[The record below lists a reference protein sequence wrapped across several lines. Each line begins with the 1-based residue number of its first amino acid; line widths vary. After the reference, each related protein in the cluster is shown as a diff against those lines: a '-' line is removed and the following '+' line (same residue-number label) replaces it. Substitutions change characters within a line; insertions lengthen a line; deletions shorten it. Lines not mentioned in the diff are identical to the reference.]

1 MKFTPV
7 ATYRL
12 QLRSGFGFTEAKEF
26 IQYFHSLGISHLY
39 LSPCLQAVKG
49 SDHGYDVVDHSRL
62 NAELGGFTAF
72 DDFVAKLHEI
82 GMGVILDIVP
92 NHMALCASE
101 NPWWWDVLENGPS
114 SNFARYFDVDWGLES
129 EHFSNL
135 ILLPV
140 LGDHYGI
147 VLEAGEFKLKH
158 DFGRFTLNYY
168 DHIFPVAPRSIAI
181 ILDMAFKQ
189 SSLRELGFMA
199 DAFYALPHAASRDVE
214 KINRRMRDKAVL
226 NDMLKFYCGNLEF
239 IGAVNAAVDSI
250 NDDYDLL
257 DELIGQQNYKLAFW
271 QLSKYQVGYRRFF
284 NINSLVGLR
293 IEEEQVFEDAHRLVF
308 QLEKAGK
315 IDGFRVDHSDGMFDP
330 SAYFFHLRRSCPESL
345 IFAEKILARGEEL
358 NTVWPVTGTTGYDF
372 LNMVNG
378 LFINPE
384 GLKKLQHNWQQIV
397 GDRVVYDEFV
407 HQKKIRVIKDLLSSE
422 INRLVSDLAQICENH
437 RRYRDFSSIQLSQA
451 VTEVA
456 AAFSVYRT
464 YIQPETG
471 QVSHADRENI
481 QAAIKLAKTRRPD
494 HGDYIFDFLA
504 DIFLLKLRGER
515 ESLFVRRFQQFTGP
529 VMAKSLED
537 TLFYIYNPLISVN
550 EVGGHPFSPHVS
562 VIEFHRWC
570 ENVAKK
576 WPLTMLATSTH
587 DTKRSEDVRARLN
600 LLSEIPDRWF
610 DTVKKWMGMNRK
622 YKVGSILDANTE
634 YLFYQTLVGT
644 WPISLQRVTSYMEK
658 AVREAKVHSS
668 WARQNN
674 KFEEDLKLFISRIF
688 DDTEFVASFEEFV
701 RPLIIPGRFNS
712 LSQLTLKLTVPG
724 LPDIYQG
731 NEIWDNS
738 LVDPDNRRPVDFR
751 QMQLLLRK
759 VENCDFRDI
768 LQTYEEGLPKL
779 FVIKKLLE
787 LRRKFPVLNEPD
799 SYRPVEILGSCSD
812 NVVAFERGRK
822 ILVVVPLQHFEPK
835 NQWDNTR
842 VILGEGEWQ
851 NVFTGAICHD
861 GTHKIKALLHEFPVA
876 VLVKNGVEKVR

>member
-1 MKFTPV
+1 
-7 ATYRL
+7 
-12 QLRSGFGFTEAKEF
+12 
-26 IQYFHSLGISHLY
+26 
-39 LSPCLQAVKG
+39 
-49 SDHGYDVVDHSRL
+49 
-62 NAELGGFTAF
+62 
-72 DDFVAKLHEI
+72 
-82 GMGVILDIVP
+82 
-92 NHMALCASE
+92 
-101 NPWWWDVLENGPS
+101 
-114 SNFARYFDVDWGLES
+114 
-129 EHFSNL
+129 
-135 ILLPV
+135 
-140 LGDHYGI
+140 
-147 VLEAGEFKLKH
+147 
-158 DFGRFTLNYY
+158 
-168 DHIFPVAPRSIAI
+168 
-181 ILDMAFKQ
+181 
-189 SSLRELGFMA
+189 
-199 DAFYALPHAASRDVE
+199 
-214 KINRRMRDKAVL
+214 
-226 NDMLKFYCGNLEF
+226 
-239 IGAVNAAVDSI
+239 
-250 NDDYDLL
+250 
-257 DELIGQQNYKLAFW
+257 
-271 QLSKYQVGYRRFF
+271 
-284 NINSLVGLR
+284 
-293 IEEEQVFEDAHRLVF
+293 
-308 QLEKAGK
+308 
-315 IDGFRVDHSDGMFDP
+315 
-330 SAYFFHLRRSCPESL
+330 
-345 IFAEKILARGEEL
+345 
-358 NTVWPVTGTTGYDF
+358 
-372 LNMVNG
+372 
-378 LFINPE
+378 
-384 GLKKLQHNWQQIV
+384 
-397 GDRVVYDEFV
+397 
-407 HQKKIRVIKDLLSSE
+407 
-422 INRLVSDLAQICENH
+422 
-437 RRYRDFSSIQLSQA
+437 
-451 VTEVA
+451 
-456 AAFSVYRT
+456 
-464 YIQPETG
+464 
-471 QVSHADRENI
+471 
-481 QAAIKLAKTRRPD
+481 
-494 HGDYIFDFLA
+494 
-504 DIFLLKLRGER
+504 
-515 ESLFVRRFQQFTGP
+515 
-529 VMAKSLED
+529 
-537 TLFYIYNPLISVN
+537 
-550 EVGGHPFSPHVS
+550 
-562 VIEFHRWC
+562 
-570 ENVAKK
+570 
-576 WPLTMLATSTH
+576 MLATSTH